1 LIRWPPGSEMVMRSL
16 GRIGVLCLALA
27 LAVTLGLASVATA
40 KKHRKKRQVG
50 TQAVVQAVGPDGIH
64 GNVSGNTKACRSQRH
79 VNVYR
84 VNSGPSVPSSEF
96 VASTWTRGDGSWAIP
111 GPMYPSEFFAVV
123 DSKRAKR
130 VVCSAATSNS
140 LPWG

>member
-1 LIRWPPGSEMVMRSL
+1 LIHWPPGSEMVMRSL

-40 KKHRKKRQVG
+40 KKHRKKRPVG

>member
-1 LIRWPPGSEMVMRSL
+1 LIHWPPGSEMVMRSL

-79 VNVYR
+79 VKVYR